1 MSKSRINISMDP
13 AIRALA
19 DSIMEARCFG
29 DFSGFLEQLIRE
41 EFDRR
46 IGPTPLGRAPSQLN
60 ELVAGHAQRRGPRSA
75 PRVDA
80 AGGPEPVAAPESVA
94 RQSAPSRH
102 RKSHGA

>member
-19 DSIMEARCFG
+19 DTVMEARRFS

-46 IGPTPLGRAPSQLN
+46 MGPTQISSSPARLS
-60 ELVAGHAQRRGPRSA
+60 ELIASYAQRRASRSVQRVGEVDGPA
-75 PRVDA
+75 PSA
-80 AGGPEPVAAPESVA
+80 AGASLPPTPPPTV
-94 RQSAPSRH
+94 R
-102 RKSHGA
+102 RKPR